1 MKNKLYI
8 IFIAVFVSLLTIASA
23 NLNNDN
29 TEQIESASAL
39 EINGFTNITIS
50 SNDSE
55 KVSAS
60 KNGLIQIFFNL
71 EVNDGNETC
80 SVSVRDTN
88 ELAIPSFTGTGSLAN
103 DYINGRYE
111 YSFKPELADHAEGV
125 VEYQITCDTVS
136 TSWRSV
142 GTDDADLTIDNTAPE
157 VSQVNVITNNESF
170 IAKNGDEI
178 ILEMFFSEMLGNVP
192 TVEIGGFNAEVT
204 IDESNQLKY
213 YAKIIIDEST
223 NTYTEGVILDYII
236 NDVVDPANNEMQ
248 MIDYNGETGVK
259 IDLTAPQILSVNLS
273 IQDSTA
279 TVAKVGDTL
288 LLEFTTSESISPTF
302 DVTIAGKRVTA
313 IVDPTDKTKYTA
325 TLTLVDTDM
334 YDQGQVQIEISNYQ
348 DWAGNLGPLVN
359 NNSENVT
366 ANLTIDTIRPELS
379 LVSIV
384 SSNANVLF
392 AKNGDEII
400 LTFIVSEEMTGNPLV
415 TINGVEY
422 EATTTAN
429 ALTFEVRITVDETFT
444 QGIVQFTIDF
454 SDLAGNTG
462 IQVVSTTDDSSVTI
476 DTVIPE
482 LLNIED
488 NGFYNIDLILEI
500 IESNLLSIVLN
511 GEEVSNGIELTEEIS
526 YNLVITDEA
535 GNVLELT
542 FKIDKT
548 ALEFQN
554 ISNNE
559 HYNHD
564 IEITFD
570 AMDLDRLIVNGEEI
584 TLTTEPHK
592 LTNDGEYTVVA
603 YDLAGNVTSITVVID
618 KIAPNL
624 VGDNLTNAS
633 IEADSDFSSYA
644 YSISPDGPWSNWTS
658 TGRTSN
664 VFDLGANLEDGV
676 YYVKIKDRAGNIS
689 PTYVKVTLD
698 RLAPIISIN
707 PDLPTT
713 YEIKSDDADWT
724 KYFIINDNID
734 GEIEVT
740 ESMITSEV
748 IMTKE
753 GNYKV
758 VLTVKD
764 EAGNETAKELI
775 IKVHDSSFKFP
786 EPIAY
791 SLIIIII
798 LAILYVIYLFIRSV
812 FHIKAYTK

>member
-60 KNGLIQIFFNL
+60 RNGLIQIFFNL
-71 EVNDGNETC
+71 EANDGNETC

-236 NDVVDPANNEMQ
+236 NDVVDPANNTMQ
-248 MIDYNGETGVK
+248 MVDYNGETGVK

-764 EAGNETAKELI
+764 EAGNETVKELI